1 MKRLVG
7 IVTLFFALFL
17 IAGCSNQASPDTPP
31 PQTED
36 PRESV
41 ELFDET
47 FYPIT
52 DVTFEDI
59 NGEYMCQLTFT
70 SARNFNWLTDV
81 FGESF
86 YQELEAFLDMGFESQ
101 EARIEISDGE
111 FILNVNKDN
120 KPFMIEKIAGCSLE
134 NGIFTG
140 NIEDEEKK
148 EEIFIGTPLK
158 KPDYSFRQTKSIEGV
173 VHNQDGKTFVTGKI
187 IVESSLKPDT
197 LDSFF
202 HMFTMTY
209 KFEVEI
215 K

>member
-1 MKRLVG
+1 MKRLLG
-7 IVTLFFALFL
+7 IITLFFALFL

-52 DVTFEDI
+52 DASFEDI

-70 SARNFNWLTDV
+70 SARNFNWLTDA
-81 FGESF
+81 FGELF
-86 YQELEAFLDMGFESQ
+86 YQELEEFLDTGFESQ
-101 EARIEISDGE
+101 EAVIAINDGE
-111 FILNVNKDN
+111 FILNVNKEN
-120 KPFMIEKIAGCSLE
+120 ESFMIEKIADCVLE
-134 NGIFTG
+134 DGIFTG
-140 NIEDEEKK
+140 SIEDEEKK
-148 EEIFIGTPLK
+148 GEIFIGIPLK
-158 KPDYSFRQTKSIEGV
+158 KPDYSFQQTRSIDGV
-173 VHNQDGKTFVTGKI
+173 VHERDGKTFVTGKI
-187 IVESSLKPDT
+187 VVESSLKPDT